1 MSNTDPE
8 GLIPKKYDLS
18 SLKGINLAGE
28 KADFSTVLWLKK
40 VVPHTTVTDSFGMTE
55 TGEGNMSNIHN
66 KQKFGNPYPLIANTI
81 YKSLPGLDLR
91 VLNE

>member
-1 MSNTDPE
+1 M
-8 GLIPKKYDLS
+8 
-18 SLKGINLAGE
+18 
-28 KADFSTVLWLKK
+28 
-40 VVPHTTVTDSFGMTE
+40 PHTTVTDSFGMTE

-66 KQKFGNPYPLIANTI
+66 KQKFGDPYPLIANTI